1 MAICTRTTT
10 ATTALQNSAEAL
22 GNAGSSLL
30 TVKELARLLNMSE
43 RWVHE
48 RTRKREI
55 PCYRF
60 GSALRFDAN
69 EVWGWLARWHE
80 ASAKS

>member
-1 MAICTRTTT
+1 MATSTRT
-10 ATTALQNSAEAL
+10 ATNATPPQ
-22 GNAGSSLL
+22 GPDIQRNAGSNLL
-30 TVKELARLLNMSE
+30 TVKELAQLLNMSE

-60 GSALRFDAN
+60 GSTLRFDAN
-69 EVWGWLARWHE
+69 EVWSWLARWHE
-80 ASAKS
+80 TLATP

>member
-1 MAICTRTTT
+1 MATNTQTAATTT
-10 ATTALQNSAEAL
+10 AVENPPQMTKSA
-22 GNAGSSLL
+22 GRSLL
-30 TVKELARLLNMSE
+30 TVKELAQLLNMSE
-43 RWVHE
+43 HWIHE

-69 EVWGWLARWHE
+69 EVWSWLERWHE
-80 ASAKS
+80 ASATP

>member
-1 MAICTRTTT
+1 MATFTRTAT
-10 ATTALQNSAEAL
+10 ATTVLQHPAEAPRSV
-22 GNAGSSLL
+22 GRSLL
-30 TVKELARLLNMSE
+30 TVKEIAQLLNMSP

-60 GSALRFDAN
+60 GSALRFDAD
-69 EVWGWLARWHE
+69 EVWGWLSKWRE
-80 ASAKS
+80 APTG

>member
-1 MAICTRTTT
+1 MAICTRT
-10 ATTALQNSAEAL
+10 AAPTTALEDLAQTPRSV
-22 GNAGSSLL
+22 GRSLL
-30 TVKELARLLNMSE
+30 TVKELAQMLNMSE

-60 GSALRFDAN
+60 GSALRFDAD
-69 EVWGWLARWHE
+69 EVWGWLDKWRE
-80 ASAKS
+80 ASVRA

>member
-1 MAICTRTTT
+1 MTISTRTAT
-10 ATTALQNSAEAL
+10 ASIALQGQVEVPR
-22 GNAGSSLL
+22 NADRNLL
-30 TVKELARLLNMSE
+30 TVEELAQLLNMSE

-80 ASAKS
+80 ASATP

>member
-1 MAICTRTTT
+1 MAISRRIEA
-10 ATTALQNSAEAL
+10 ATNAPQGQAEMPR
-22 GNAGSSLL
+22 NARSNLL

-48 RTRKREI
+48 RTRRREI

-80 ASAKS
+80 ASATP